1 MYIWNGL
8 IFLGISIGY
17 SLSYCCGRLQLAW
30 PGDSGDHVH
39 ATREHV
45 ISHACSCEHGTLPSY
60 SVFYNG
66 GGMLI
71 LWEAHENIF
80 YDTY

>member
-8 IFLGISIGY
+8 ILLWLSIGS

-30 PGDSGDHVH
+30 PGDSGDHVQ
-39 ATREHV
+39 TKREHE
-45 ISHACSCEHGTLPSY
+45 ISRDAHVSMRHCLAI

-66 GGMLI
+66 GRMLMI
-71 LWEAHENIF
+71 WEANENIF
-80 YDTY
+80 YDA